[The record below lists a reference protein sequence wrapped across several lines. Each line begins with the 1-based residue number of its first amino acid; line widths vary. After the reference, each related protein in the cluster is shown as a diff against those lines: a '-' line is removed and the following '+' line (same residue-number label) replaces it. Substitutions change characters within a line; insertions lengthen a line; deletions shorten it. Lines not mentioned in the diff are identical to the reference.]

1 MVEEGRRV
9 EMGEK
14 KKGEGEGQEGE
25 RREIK

>member
-1 MVEEGRRV
+1 MVEEARRV

-14 KKGEGEGQEGE
+14 KKGEGEGQEGD